1 MAFGFESNTDD
12 VLEGIDLTG
21 KRVIVTGASGGL
33 GEETARA
40 LAAAGASV
48 VIACRDVGKGEV
60 AATKIRLATGNDHVD
75 VSALELADLESVRA
89 FAARFLSH
97 HTHLDLLINNAGV
110 MACPLT
116 RTAAG
121 WEMQLATNHIG
132 HFLLTNLLM
141 DALANSAPARV
152 VNLSSVGHQM
162 GAVDFEDPF
171 FERREYD
178 PWVAYGQ
185 SKTANILF
193 SVGIE
198 QRFADK
204 GVHAFAVHP
213 GGIQTELGR
222 HLAESDIA
230 ALMARAGIDD
240 PAAFQASFK
249 TVPQGAATTVWA
261 ATSPE
266 LANRGGLYLEDCS
279 IGEPAPEIGLSG
291 GYAPWALD
299 TEAAE
304 RLWSMS
310 EEWVG
315 QRFP

>member
-1 MAFGFESNTDD
+1 MR
-12 VLEGIDLTG
+12 
-21 KRVIVTGASGGL
+21 KRHGP
-33 GEETARA
+33 

-75 VSALELADLESVRA
+75 VSALELGDLDNVRA
-89 FAARFLSH
+89 FAERFLSH
-97 HTHLDLLINNAGV
+97 HTHLDLLVNNAGV

-121 WEMQLATNHIG
+121 WEMQMATNHIG

-141 DALANSAPARV
+141 DALANTAPARI

-162 GAVDFEDPF
+162 AGVDFDDPF
-171 FERREYD
+171 FELREYD
-178 PWVAYGQ
+178 PWLAYGQ

-193 SVGIE
+193 SVGLE
-198 QRFADK
+198 QRFGDR

-213 GGIQTELGR
+213 AASVPNWGGISRRAISPSSWRGPASTIPR
-222 HLAESDIA
+222 RSRRASRPYRR
-230 ALMARAGIDD
+230 ARRT
-240 PAAFQASFK
+240 S
-249 TVPQGAATTVWA
+249 VWA
-261 ATSPE
+261 ATSPD
-266 LANRGGLYLEDCS
+266 LADRGGLYLEDCS
-279 IGEPAPEIGLSG
+279 VGAPAVEIGLSG

-299 TEAAE
+299 AEGAE
-304 RLWSMS
+304 RLWGMS